1 MIPIKQSP
9 QQPLISVIVA
19 VFNGAATLQTCIESV
34 AQQTYPHKELIL
46 LDGGSSDGTLDII
59 RMSRNAITYW
69 VSEPDHGIYHAW
81 NKGLE
86 HAQGEW
92 ICFLG
97 ADDQFANSHVLQNVA
112 ERLKSS
118 YPEYNVI
125 YGQVKMINALGAE
138 IAQLGAHWDKVRNR
152 FLNGTYCLPTP
163 GVFHHRSVF
172 SDYGK
177 FDQSYAIAG
186 DYELLLRVL
195 KTSNPLYLPDIIV
208 TYMQQGG
215 ISSRPGSALISLRE
229 MAEARRKHGK
239 SAFNIGL
246 YVAFVKA
253 YTRMAMWYLFGEKL
267 TRSLLDI
274 GRAILGKPRYW
285 TKH

>member
-1 MIPIKQSP
+1 MTTEIEP
-9 QQPLISVIVA
+9 PLLTVIVA
-19 VFNGAATLQTCIESV
+19 VFNGQATIQQCINSV
-34 AQQTYPHKELIL
+34 AQQTYPRKELIII
-46 LDGGSSDGTLDII
+46 DGGSKDGTADFLKLNNEKI
-59 RMSRNAITYW
+59 SYW
-69 VSEPDHGIYHAW
+69 ISEPDQGIYHAW

-97 ADDQFANSHVLQNVA
+97 ADDQFADIHVLQNV
-112 ERLKSS
+112 EEKLESS
-118 YPEYNVI
+118 YPEYKII

-138 IAQLGAHWDKVRNR
+138 IAQLGAHWNKVKNR

-177 FDQSYAIAG
+177 FDQSYVIAG

-195 KTSNPLYLPDIIV
+195 RTSNPLYLPDITI
-208 TYMQQGG
+208 TFMQQGG
-215 ISSRPGSALISLRE
+215 ISSRPESALISLRE
-229 MAEARRKHGK
+229 MAKARRKHGK
-239 SAFNIGL
+239 SLFNIGL
-246 YVAFVKA
+246 YVAFFRA
-253 YTRMAMWYLFGEKL
+253 YARITMWYLLGEKL
-267 TRSLLDI
+267 TRLLLDM
-274 GRAILGKPRYW
+274 GRGILGKPRYW